1 MSSRDPGDASP
12 PLATA
17 PLEVREL
24 VVGFIPI
31 LCSVPL
37 LYAHAGG
44 FFSRSGLSVELR
56 PAPGWSGIKELLV
69 HGKIDAAH
77 MLTPMPLACAA
88 GIDGMPADLQLCLI
102 QNINGQVLTLS
113 TRHREAKGPADLRGL
128 TLGVPY
134 LYSMQYYLLC
144 HYLAQGGVDPL
155 REVRIIE
162 VVPPQMPTYLAKG
175 WLDGFF
181 GPEPYPQLA
190 VSRGVGFLFLLS
202 REIWSGHPCCGLA
215 TRSQLLAT
223 APNTVQALL
232 GSVIAAQHA
241 LHTADRE
248 TRDAIAQSVTGP
260 GYLNVRDPRF
270 IVQALVG
277 EFPDGRG
284 GSIKAPDHFDLQP
297 HPHPAYGEWIVSQMQ
312 RWGQLALDV
321 DRGELA
327 RRVLRP
333 ELSAGLLPRS
343 GFPALP
349 ESERP
354 ATPSDPR
361 GEVTSL
367 PFAAPLAET
376 PPPRRYALEP
386 EVRSHLHELL
396 GRLAEIA
403 GGRLDTEL
411 PISSG
416 DEIGWLEQMIGEIVR
431 NARFAHQALREQLRL
446 EEEAHVKEA
455 LIAAQRELLQQLS
468 TPIIPL
474 LASTLLVP
482 LIGTMDVTRAQ
493 QVAEQVLA
501 AVTQHRARIVMLDV
515 TGLGVSSGDGVAV
528 ADHLLRVMRA
538 IALLGARCV
547 LVGISPG
554 VARTLT
560 ELGVDLSAAVAQR
573 DLASAIDY
581 ALAQLGLAITR
592 KATARSSPSAGR
604 P

>member
-1 MSSRDPGDASP
+1 MKSRDPGDTAS

-44 FFSRSGLSVELR
+44 FFARNGLHVELR

-88 GIDGMPADLQLCLI
+88 GIDGMPAELRLCLI
-102 QNINGQVLTLS
+102 QNVNGQVLTLS
-113 TRHREAKGPADLRGL
+113 MRHREARGPGDLRGL

-144 HYLAQGGVDPL
+144 HYLAQGGVDP
-155 REVRIIE
+155 RNDVRIIE

-190 VSRGVGFLFLLS
+190 VNRGVGFLFLLS

-215 TRSQLLAT
+215 MRPERISAS
-223 APNTVQALL
+223 PNTVQALL
-232 GSVIAAQHA
+232 RSVIAAQHV
-241 LHTADRE
+241 LHSADGD
-248 TRDAIAQSVTGP
+248 TRDAIAQAVAGP
-260 GYLNVRDPRF
+260 GYLNLRDPRF
-270 IVQALVG
+270 VVQALVG

-284 GSIKAPDHFDLQP
+284 GNLRVPDHFDLRPQ
-297 HPHPAYGEWIVSQMQ
+297 PHPAYGEWIVSQMQ

-321 DRGELA
+321 DRSELA
-327 RRVLRP
+327 RRVFRP
-333 ELSAGLLPRS
+333 ELSSDLLPQA
-343 GFPALP
+343 GFPLLQ
-349 ESERP
+349 EEP
-354 ATPSDPR
+354 ATPSEPR
-361 GEVTSL
+361 GEVRGL
-367 PFAAPLAET
+367 PFAAPLAQT
-376 PPPRRYALEP
+376 PTPRRYALLP
-386 EVRSHLHELL
+386 EVRAHLNGLL

-403 GGRLDTEL
+403 GGRLDAEL
-411 PISSG
+411 PVSSD

-431 NARFAHQALREQLRL
+431 NARFAHQALREQLRI
-446 EEEAHVKEA
+446 EEESHIKEA

-474 LASTLLVP
+474 LSSTLLVP
-482 LIGTMDVTRAQ
+482 LIGTMDVARAQ
-493 QVAEQVLA
+493 QVSEQVLA

-515 TGLGVSSGDGVAV
+515 TGLMVPSGEGQVV

-547 LVGISPG
+547 LVGISPA

-560 ELGVDLSAAVAQR
+560 ELGVDLSAAVAAR

-581 ALAQLGLAITR
+581 ALAQLGLAITH
-592 KATARSSPSAGR
+592 KTTARPSPSAGR